1 MNYAYVGSVAVM
13 TGGKGVGRECTYC
26 HQGTTSLL
34 RLDKAVFPLQA
45 TEQLHLTHKVTQL
58 LTQS

>member
-13 TGGKGVGRECTYC
+13 TVGKGPGCECIYC

-34 RLDKAVFPLQA
+34 RLDKAIFPLRA
-45 TEQLHLTHKVTQL
+45 TGLLHLTRR
-58 LTQS
+58 